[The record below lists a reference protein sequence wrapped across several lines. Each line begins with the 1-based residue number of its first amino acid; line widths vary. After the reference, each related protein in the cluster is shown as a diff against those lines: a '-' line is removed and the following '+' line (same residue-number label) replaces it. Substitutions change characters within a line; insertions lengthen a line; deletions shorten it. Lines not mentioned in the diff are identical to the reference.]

1 MFYWRPEVIPM
12 QLSLCL
18 DAHNALPTVYERL
31 RRAFGSFREGPR
43 TAPLDQLILAMI
55 SARTPEDMARSVF
68 ARLKARFH
76 PWEELLAAKPEE
88 IAALLAPVPH
98 AEAKAVWLSEALG
111 RLRVQNGSLTLDNLA
126 VMDTEDALAWLC
138 RLPGVGD
145 RIAGTTLNFSTL
157 RRPAMVV
164 DAHVWR
170 VARRI
175 GLAPRPADPEGVRR
189 TITEAA
195 PGEWTGEDFFDLHW
209 LLKRLGQTLCG
220 ETRARCG
227 ACPIASLCEERRR
240 MGEAGRGGNV
250 LTLRREPR

>member
-1 MFYWRPEVIPM
+1 M

-43 TAPLDQLILAMI
+43 PTPLDQLILAMI
-55 SARTPEDMARSVF
+55 GARTPEDTARSVF
-68 ARLKARFH
+68 ARLKMRFH
-76 PWEELLAAKPEE
+76 PWEALLAARTGEV
-88 IAALLAPVPH
+88 ATLLAPAAH
-98 AEAKAVWLSEALG
+98 AEAKAAWLSEALG
-111 RLRVQNGSLTLDNLA
+111 RLRAQNGALHFDNLA
-126 VMDTEDALAWLC
+126 GLETEEALAWLR

-145 RIAGTTLNFSTL
+145 RIAATVLNFSTF
-157 RRPAMVV
+157 RRPVLVV

-175 GLAPRPADPEGVRR
+175 GLASKGADPEEVRQA
-189 TITEAA
+189 ITANAPAA
-195 PGEWTGEDFFDLHW
+195 WTGDDFFDLHW
-209 LLKRLGQTLCG
+209 LLKRLGQNLCG

-227 ACPIASLCEERRR
+227 ACPIANLCEERRR